1 MLSEGWLV
9 KKVSYLSSINI
20 LFLVCAINVNYK
32 TIISLTMQTNTDLIY
47 QK

>member
-9 KKVSYLSSINI
+9 KKVSYLISINI
-20 LFLVCAINVNYK
+20 LFLVCAIYVNYK
-32 TIISLTMQTNTDLIY
+32 TIISLTMQINTDLIY